1 MALSRLNVSC
11 VFIAEA
17 ALILFLIGY
26 ADHRDLAPTEADRP
40 VAASTEPRQSQA
52 VASTPALTKVSA
64 GGITLQSVRVDI
76 PDRETTFPGPGSD
89 AINNN
94 CLVCHSAGM
103 VLNQPSLPKAAWQAE
118 VDKMIHVYKA
128 PVAPEDVAA
137 IVDYLAKIKGVD

>member
-1 MALSRLNVSC
+1 MHHLPRSRKYPP
-11 VFIAEA
+11 AELRFSRCA
-17 ALILFLIGY
+17 W
-26 ADHRDLAPTEADRP
+26 T
-40 VAASTEPRQSQA
+40 S
-52 VASTPALTKVSA
+52 LTA
-64 GGITLQSVRVDI
+64 
-76 PDRETTFPGPGSD
+76 ETTFPGPGSD

-103 VLNQPSLPKAAWQAE
+103 VLNQPALPKAAWQAE

>member
-1 MALSRLNVSC
+1 MALSRLTVSC

-17 ALILFLIGY
+17 ALTLFLIGY
-26 ADHRDLAPTEADRP
+26 TDHRYLAPTEADRS

-64 GGITLQSVRVDI
+64 AGITLQSVRVDI

>member
-17 ALILFLIGY
+17 ALTLFLIGY
-26 ADHRDLAPTEADRP
+26 RDHRDLAPTEAVRP
-40 VAASTEPRQSQA
+40 LAASNGPGRARA
-52 VASTPALTKVSA
+52 VASLPALTKVSA

-103 VLNQPSLPKAAWQAE
+103 VLNQPSLPKAAWQTE

-128 PVAPEDVAA
+128 PVALEDVAA
-137 IVDYLAKIKGVD
+137 IVDYLVKIKGVD